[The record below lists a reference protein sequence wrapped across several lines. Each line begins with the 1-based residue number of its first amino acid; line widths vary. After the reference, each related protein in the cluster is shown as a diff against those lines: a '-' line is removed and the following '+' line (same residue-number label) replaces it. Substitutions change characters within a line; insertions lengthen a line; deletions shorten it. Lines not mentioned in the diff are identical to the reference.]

1 MANFTSAVNVNVDA
15 NIKEEATK
23 IFKNLNLTK
32 TDAINLYLEKIIEY
46 NGIPFKIVKNPK
58 KNK

>member
-1 MANFTSAVNVNVDA
+1 MKEEIEVINVNVDA
-15 NIKEEATK
+15 KIKEEATK
-23 IFKNLNLTK
+23 IFKNINLTM

-58 KNK
+58 KK